1 MASLLDLVTTKAD
14 TVAILLNSKSLY
26 FEVLKSSGR
35 YL

>member
-1 MASLLDLVTTKAD
+1 MASLDLVTTKAD
-14 TVAILLNSKSLY
+14 TVDILLNSKGFY